1 MFALAWT
8 AALLLASSPAMAA
21 VLGRRDTT
29 ASCTGLPDGS
39 NGSLSYPFTLLAY
52 NESNT
57 AIPLYLTYGVPSRS
71 PAASEWVVATALA
84 SAETSNLY
92 PSFNLSDGYLTPQ
105 AAAGTTPGIV
115 PWVTPLQAGDPF
127 TLLQAIGSPYP
138 ASIFCAAD
146 VSAEYP
152 VLSINNNAD
161 GFSICA
167 SVDDYDLNIVAY
179 EPVDGSSFYTLDS
192 CYPVH
197 LSIVPYTA

>member
-1 MFALAWT
+1 M
-8 AALLLASSPAMAA
+8 
-21 VLGRRDTT
+21 
-29 ASCTGLPDGS
+29 
-39 NGSLSYPFTLLAY
+39 
-52 NESNT
+52 
-57 AIPLYLTYGVPSRS
+57 
-71 PAASEWVVATALA
+71 
-84 SAETSNLY
+84 
-92 PSFNLSDGYLTPQ
+92 
-105 AAAGTTPGIV
+105 
-115 PWVTPLQAGDPF
+115 
-127 TLLQAIGSPYP
+127 
-138 ASIFCAAD
+138 IFMQD